1 MNVLTQL
8 NMTLDNDTVGTKWA
22 GLKALCL
29 TDQLCMILMYES
41 TWSDCCIMMYNDDR
55 SHITLDPGHSH
66 VYLDGKVQ
74 HQHTNTSS
82 VVSAGHSHTCTIS
95 LLSVTLSLC
104 LFSLLLC
111 LCDLTIHVSRP
122 DIVRHPAILISMQS
136 AVISAPI
143 GQFYSLGWNLSQSET
158 RQNSQ
163 RRRKVWKLKLANMQN
178 EFLIAIPNGAELIV
192 SF

>member
-1 MNVLTQL
+1 MVWLFKGNYLYVNVLTQL

-82 VVSAGHSHTCTIS
+82 VVSVYCISWTLTHMHNISIVSHSIS
-95 LLSVTLSLC
+95 VSVFTSPVPLWPDHPCVTARHRQTPGYFDLKSI
-104 LFSLLLC
+104 S
-111 LCDLTIHVSRP
+111 CDLSP
-122 DIVRHPAILISMQS
+122 DWSVL
-136 AVISAPI
+136 
-143 GQFYSLGWNLSQSET
+143 
-158 RQNSQ
+158 
-163 RRRKVWKLKLANMQN
+163 
-178 EFLIAIPNGAELIV
+178 
-192 SF
+192 

>member
-29 TDQLCMILMYES
+29 TERLCMILMYES

-82 VVSAGHSHTCTIS
+82 VVSVYCVSWTFTHMHNISIVSHSIS
-95 LLSVTLSLC
+95 TYVCFLFSCASVTWPSMC
-104 LFSLLLC
+104 LGPTSSDTRLFWSQVNQLWSQPPL
-111 LCDLTIHVSRP
+111 VSF
-122 DIVRHPAILISMQS
+122 IVW
-136 AVISAPI
+136 VEISANQKQGKI
-143 GQFYSLGWNLSQSET
+143 AKEGEKFENWNL
-158 RQNSQ
+158 
-163 RRRKVWKLKLANMQN
+163 
-178 EFLIAIPNGAELIV
+178 LICKMN
-192 SF
+192 F